1 MDSDETQSLLLKP
14 NGLIQGF
21 SYSAQKRRENVQN
34 QFVAHKFLEMPPS
47 YESACGGMS
56 EEASWFNGVPLGK
69 NSFVDQTFVFKE
81 VGINH
86 DNMINERL
94 ISSLTP
100 HHGNSNTYSQ
110 YPSNFPST
118 SMPSQIVKQSM
129 NVSDY
134 AQEIG
139 ASCNSHQG
147 FDFNASYPVFQ
158 MKGMQ
163 GSEQFH
169 DFSQSSRSPDGS
181 NRLLNTYCQQASP
194 PSENSRTSSMES
206 KFSIRNSLKKLAVQS
221 SQKSNKKTNKKKVSA
236 NIPLSPAHVQILV
249 NQQNQHLQQ
258 NGIVFPHLQ
267 TSNQLLQDFQQP
279 YQSQSSQQPYQSQS
293 SQHQQLNSLLM
304 PHASFQNHPGMLT
317 ACLVPPNSSHFDPYP
332 TPSPDSPG
340 IWSNSSPVSG
350 KSDHWSDPVSSPSNQ
365 TFTNLSAC
373 ALTRIP
379 QDE

>member
-14 NGLIQGF
+14 NGLMQGF
-21 SYSAQKRRENVQN
+21 NYSGQKRRENVQN
-34 QFVAHKFLEMPPS
+34 QFVAQKFFEMPPS

-56 EEASWFNGVPLGK
+56 EDMSWFNGVPLGK
-69 NSFVDQTFVFKE
+69 NSFVDPTFVFKE
-81 VGINH
+81 TFNH
-86 DNMINERL
+86 DNIINERL

-118 SMPSQIVKQSM
+118 SIPSHSAQQSVNM
-129 NVSDY
+129 SDY
-134 AQEIG
+134 AQEVG
-139 ASCNSHQG
+139 AACNSCQQS
-147 FDFNASYPVFQ
+147 FDFNGSYPVFQ
-158 MKGMQ
+158 MKGTH

-169 DFSQSSRSPDGS
+169 DFSQGSRSPDG
-181 NRLLNTYCQQASP
+181 NRILNTYCQQASP
-194 PSENSRTSSMES
+194 PSENSGASSVES

-221 SQKSNKKTNKKKVSA
+221 SQKSNKKANKKKVSA

-258 NGIVFPHLQ
+258 NGIVFPHLS

-279 YQSQSSQQPYQSQS
+279 YQSQPS
-293 SQHQQLNSLLM
+293 HQQLSSLLM
-304 PHASFQNHPGMLT
+304 PHTSFQNHPGMLA
-317 ACLVPPNSSHFDPYP
+317 ACLIPPNSSHFDPYP